1 MIFKNYHFAIIT
13 GSQKKNRLNRC
24 LKLGTQNLTTRFVA
38 AILLTFKL
46 FARFLIITVTDWNG
60 QKSRRAT
67 IRNDHKLNC
76 QQTKTTKKWKG
87 HKPERSPTGQATN
100 RKGHNR
106 SDHILCRKFEKMKR
120 NLHRVYFFKC
130 LFCHFSHI
138 RQSVYIDIMDHF
150 HSFLLGFIANLQNHL
165 IQWATYRLLDGR
177 FKPKVSR
184 SHRKQHLKT
193 LEHICGVRLC
203 MALIESCLC

>member
-1 MIFKNYHFAIIT
+1 MMLYPDGWYSRIVILQLLLEAK
-13 GSQKKNRLNRC
+13 QNRLNRC

-87 HKPERSPTGQATN
+87 HKPERPPTGQATN

-106 SDHILCRKFEKMKR
+106 SHHILCRKFEKWSETSIAFIFL
-120 NLHRVYFFKC
+120 NVYFAILATF
-130 LFCHFSHI
+130 
-138 RQSVYIDIMDHF
+138 
-150 HSFLLGFIANLQNHL
+150 ANLY
-165 IQWATYRLLDGR
+165 I
-177 FKPKVSR
+177 
-184 SHRKQHLKT
+184 
-193 LEHICGVRLC
+193 
-203 MALIESCLC
+203 